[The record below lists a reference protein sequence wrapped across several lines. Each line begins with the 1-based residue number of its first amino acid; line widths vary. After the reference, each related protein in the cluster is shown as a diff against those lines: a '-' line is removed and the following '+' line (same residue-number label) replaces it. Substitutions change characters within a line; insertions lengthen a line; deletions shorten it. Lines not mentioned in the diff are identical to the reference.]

1 MVKEHQKNDSLAYY
15 WEHLKNKISDADT
28 LEDLV
33 RYRRGLIK
41 TTGTLSYKTHH
52 NGHLIPH
59 RYNQGSTNQD
69 SDATH
74 RARALLIH

>member
-1 MVKEHQKNDSLAYY
+1 MVKEHQKNGSLAYY
-15 WEHLKNKISDADT
+15 WEHLKSKISDADT

-41 TTGTLSYKTHH
+41 TTGILTYKTH

-59 RYNQGSTNQD
+59 RYNQVSTNQVNQTNPID
-69 SDATH
+69 TKA
-74 RARALLIH
+74 